1 MRLKPGE
8 SEKRAHRANSNGKQR
23 IVIAGGGTGGHLF
36 PGIAIAEAF
45 IKRNPENRV
54 IFISTGKPFEVSV
67 LEEKKILL
75 KTITVEGIKGRGIV
89 NQIISVSK
97 IPKGLFE
104 SMLILK
110 DFRPNLVVGVGSYS
124 SGPVVLG
131 AWLMGIKIVL
141 HEQNILPGITNRILS
156 YLADRIYIS
165 FKDTQADF
173 DPQKVRFTGNPV
185 RNEILC
191 FAMEESEISGSVQGK
206 LFTILIIGGSQ
217 GAHSINIAVMDALKF
232 LKEKDIFFFIHQTGA
247 NDEEEVKN
255 AYRKE
260 GIAGTVK
267 AFFNDMGQQYSN
279 ADLIIC
285 RAGATTVAELTAI
298 GKGALLIP
306 YPFAADDHQVLNAK
320 TLSDAVHSLNTSP
333 LTFIRNLRPRS
344 KMASG
349 SCSSIPI
356 VIMSGSS
363 LLTSASAIHEC
374 ASNLFLI
381 IERLT
386 ERTFISLFIFAC
398 SRICCFESRCPPLTT
413 MLSDLK

>member
-8 SEKRAHRANSNGKQR
+8 SKKRAHRANSNGKR
-23 IVIAGGGTGGHLF
+23 IVIAGGSTGGHLF

-54 IFISTGKPFEVSV
+54 IFISKGKPFEVSV
-67 LEEKKILL
+67 LEEKKFSL
-75 KTITVEGIKGRGIV
+75 KTITVEGIKGREIV
-89 NQIISVSK
+89 NQIIAVSK
-97 IPKGLFE
+97 IPKGLLE

-131 AWLMGIKIVL
+131 AWLLGIKIVL

-165 FKDTQADF
+165 FKDTLADF
-173 DPQKVRFTGNPV
+173 DSKKVCFTGNPV

-206 LFTILIIGGSQ
+206 LFTILVIGGSQ

-232 LKEKDIFFFIHQTGA
+232 LKEKDSFFFIHQTGA
-247 NDEEEVKN
+247 ADEEKVKN
-255 AYRKE
+255 AYKKD
-260 GIAGTVK
+260 GISSSVK
-267 AFFNDMGQQYSN
+267 SFFNNMGRQYRN

-320 TLSDAVHSLNTSP
+320 TLSDAGAAEIILQKELSGRSLARK
-333 LTFIRNLRPRS
+333 IE
-344 KMASG
+344 
-349 SCSSIPI
+349 
-356 VIMSGSS
+356 
-363 LLTSASAIHEC
+363 HY
-374 ASNLFLI
+374 ASNHSALNNMALKAKKLGRPDAAEAI
-381 IERLT
+381 VDDCYR
-386 ERTFISLFIFAC
+386 
-398 SRICCFESRCPPLTT
+398 
-413 MLSDLK
+413 LSDK

>member
-8 SEKRAHRANSNGKQR
+8 SKKRAHRANSKGKR

-67 LEEKKILL
+67 LEEKNFSL

-110 DFRPNLVVGVGSYS
+110 DFRPNLIVGVGSYS

-131 AWLMGIKIVL
+131 AWLLGIKIVL

-165 FKDTQADF
+165 FKDTLAYF
-173 DPQKVRFTGNPV
+173 DSKKVCFTGNPV

-206 LFTILIIGGSQ
+206 LFTILVIGGSQ

-232 LKEKDIFFFIHQTGA
+232 LKEKDSFFFIHQTGA
-247 NDEEEVKN
+247 ADEEKVKN
-255 AYRKE
+255 AYRKD
-260 GIAGTVK
+260 GISSNVK
-267 AFFNDMGQQYSN
+267 SFFNNMGRQYKN

-320 TLSDAVHSLNTSP
+320 TLSDAGAAEIILQKELSGRSLARK
-333 LTFIRNLRPRS
+333 IE
-344 KMASG
+344 
-349 SCSSIPI
+349 
-356 VIMSGSS
+356 
-363 LLTSASAIHEC
+363 HY
-374 ASNLFLI
+374 ASNYKA
-381 IERLT
+381 
-386 ERTFISLFIFAC
+386 ISNMALKAKKLGRPDAAEAIVDDC
-398 SRICCFESRCPPLTT
+398 YR
-413 MLSDLK
+413 LSDK

>member
-1 MRLKPGE
+1 MRSNP
-8 SEKRAHRANSNGKQR
+8 RNVHRINRNGKR

-45 IKRNPENRV
+45 IKRNPENKV

-67 LEEKKILL
+67 LKEKKFPF

-89 NQIISVSK
+89 NQIISISK

-110 DFRPNLVVGVGSYS
+110 DFRPHLVIGVGSYS
-124 SGPVVLG
+124 AGPVVLG

-156 YLADRIYIS
+156 YLADRIYVS
-165 FKDTQADF
+165 FKDTRGNF
-173 DPQKVRFTGNPV
+173 NPKKVCFTGNPV

-191 FAMEESEISGSVQGK
+191 SAMEKSGISDSVQEK
-206 LFTILIIGGSQ
+206 LFTILVIGGSQ
-217 GAHSINIAVMDALKF
+217 GAHSINIAVMDALQF
-232 LKEKDIFFFIHQTGA
+232 LKEKDSFFFIHQTGTD
-247 NDEEEVKN
+247 DEEKVKN

-260 GIAGTVK
+260 GIAGIVK
-267 AFFNDMGQQYSN
+267 SFFNDMGQQYKN

-320 TLSDAVHSLNTSP
+320 TLSDAGAAEMIFQKELSGTL
-333 LTFIRNLRPRS
+333 LAKKIR
-344 KMASG
+344 
-349 SCSSIPI
+349 
-356 VIMSGSS
+356 
-363 LLTSASAIHEC
+363 HY
-374 ASNLFLI
+374 ASNYKTLGNMALMATKLGKPDAAETI
-381 IERLT
+381 VDDCYKLMKERVQG
-386 ERTFISLFIFAC
+386 
-398 SRICCFESRCPPLTT
+398 
-413 MLSDLK
+413 

>member
-54 IFISTGKPFEVSV
+54 IFISTGKSFEVSV

-232 LKEKDIFFFIHQTGA
+232 LKEKDIFFFHTS
-247 NDEEEVKN
+247 N
-255 AYRKE
+255 R
-260 GIAGTVK
+260 
-267 AFFNDMGQQYSN
+267 GQ
-279 ADLIIC
+279 
-285 RAGATTVAELTAI
+285 
-298 GKGALLIP
+298 
-306 YPFAADDHQVLNAK
+306 
-320 TLSDAVHSLNTSP
+320 
-333 LTFIRNLRPRS
+333 
-344 KMASG
+344 
-349 SCSSIPI
+349 
-356 VIMSGSS
+356 
-363 LLTSASAIHEC
+363 
-374 ASNLFLI
+374 
-381 IERLT
+381 
-386 ERTFISLFIFAC
+386 
-398 SRICCFESRCPPLTT
+398 
-413 MLSDLK
+413 

>member
-1 MRLKPGE
+1 MRLKQGTAE
-8 SEKRAHRANSNGKQR
+8 NKAQRTNSNGKR

-45 IKRNPENRV
+45 IKRKPENKV

-67 LEEKKILL
+67 LEEKKFPL
-75 KTITVEGIKGRGIV
+75 KSITVEGIKGRGIV

-110 DFRPNLVVGVGSYS
+110 DFRPHLVIGVGSYS
-124 SGPVVLG
+124 AGPVVLG

-141 HEQNILPGITNRILS
+141 HEQNILPGVTNRILS
-156 YLADRIYIS
+156 YLADRIYVS
-165 FKDTQADF
+165 FKDTRGNF
-173 DPQKVRFTGNPV
+173 NPKKVCFTGNPV

-191 FAMEESEISGSVQGK
+191 SAMEKSEIFDSVQGK
-206 LFTILIIGGSQ
+206 LFTILVIGGSQ

-232 LKEKDIFFFIHQTGA
+232 LKEKDSFFFIHQTGA
-247 NDEEEVKN
+247 DDEEKVKN
-255 AYRKE
+255 AYRKD
-260 GIAGTVK
+260 GISSTVK
-267 AFFNDMGQQYSN
+267 SFFNDMGQQYKN

-320 TLSDAVHSLNTSP
+320 TLSDAGAAEIIFQKEL
-333 LTFIRNLRPRS
+333 
-344 KMASG
+344 SG
-349 SCSSIPI
+349 T
-356 VIMSGSS
+356 
-363 LLTSASAIHEC
+363 LLAKKIKHY
-374 ASNLFLI
+374 ASNYKTLDNMALMAKKIGKPDAADKIVDDCYRLI
-381 IERLT
+381 EKKVQG
-386 ERTFISLFIFAC
+386 
-398 SRICCFESRCPPLTT
+398 SRF
-413 MLSDLK
+413 KVQG